1 MPFILGTANL
11 FSNYGIEKI
20 TKNVEELE
28 TLNIFK
34 NAYSLGISRIDTA
47 VSYQNVENFL
57 GSNINEIV
65 SFKIDSKISL
75 GRQFDENEMMENV
88 FSLLERLKIKK
99 LNTLYLHN
107 LNPLSDSNIKITAKC
122 MNKILEEGLAESIG
136 VSVYT
141 DQEIKFCL
149 EKYPNFK
156 SFQILENICDRRFIH
171 SKYLASLSESGIE
184 LNIRSIFLQG
194 LLLSELKSIPAY
206 LESATQSLTE
216 FQDLAASINSNRFK
230 LCVAYAKQI
239 PWASNVVVGVGSLA
253 ELTAITSVKETLP
266 KNFLEKVPELP
277 ENLKDPRNWKK

>member
-20 TKNVEELE
+20 TKNVGELE

-34 NAYSLGISRIDTA
+34 NANSLGISRIDTA
-47 VSYQNVENFL
+47 VSYQNAENFL
-57 GSNINEIV
+57 GSNISEIV

-75 GRQFDENEMMENV
+75 GNQFDENEMMENV
-88 FSLLERLKIKK
+88 FSLLKRLKIKK

-107 LNPLSDSNIKITAKC
+107 LNPLSDSNIAATRKC

-141 DQEIKFCL
+141 DREIKFCL
-149 EKYPNFK
+149 EKYPKFK
-156 SFQILENICDRRFIH
+156 SFQILENICDRRFIN
-171 SKYLASLSESGIE
+171 SEYLASLSESGIE

-206 LESATQSLTE
+206 LESATQSLTK
-216 FQDLAASINSNRFK
+216 FQDLAASINSSRFK

-239 PWASNVVVGVGSLA
+239 PWASNIVVGVGSLE
-253 ELTAITSVKETLP
+253 ELAAITSVKETLP
-266 KNFLEKVPELP
+266 KDFLEKVPELP
-277 ENLKDPRNWKK
+277 GNLKDPRNWKK